1 MAVGRFYRMRP
12 INTSLDCRLPHVYV
26 PKGVNNY
33 RNCTLCPRE
42 CRVDRRRGPGGFCGQ
57 SAALRI
63 AWAGLHFGEEPPITG
78 EKGSGTIFFSGCTL
92 KCSFCQ
98 NYQLSHLGFGRQIS
112 TGELARIMVCLER
125 EGAENINLVS
135 GSHFAPSIL
144 EAIGQA
150 KTEGLSLP
158 IIWNSSGYESM
169 DTLEM
174 VLEEVDIFLP
184 DLKTLDQELSEELF
198 KCGDYPEVV
207 AEALKEIALH
217 REERRVGGKLKQG
230 MIVRHLVL
238 PGHLESSLQV
248 LSWFKDALYDKC
260 LLSLMFQ
267 YTPVSPL
274 KPMGSLNRRVS
285 REEYEA
291 VLGCLERLNIER
303 GFIQEL
309 EAERD
314 YLPDF
319 KKCNPFPPNLCRT
332 LRRAAAAGSAGRCG
346 SRAANIAIQGRLWF
360 L

>member
-1 MAVGRFYRMRP
+1 MRS
-12 INTSLDCRLPHVYV
+12 ITTSLDYHLPHVYV

-42 CRVDRRRGPGGFCGQ
+42 CRVDRRGGSSGFCGQ

-63 AWAGLHFGEEPPITG
+63 AWAGLHFGEEPPISG
-78 EKGSGTIFFSGCTL
+78 KNGSGTIFFSGCTL

-112 TGELARIMVCLER
+112 TAELARIMVRLQR

-150 KTEGLSLP
+150 KTKGLSLP
-158 IIWNSSGYESM
+158 VVWNSSGYESP

-174 VLEEVDIFLP
+174 LFKEVDIFLP

-198 KCGDYPEVV
+198 KCRNYPEAV
-207 AEALKEIALH
+207 AGALKGIALS
-217 REERRVGGKLKQG
+217 REECSIDGKLKRG

-238 PGHLESSLQV
+238 PGYLESSLQV
-248 LSWFKDALYDKC
+248 LSWFKEVLYDKC

-274 KPMGSLNRRVS
+274 KPMGNLKRGVS

-291 VLGCLERLNIER
+291 VIGCLESLSIER

-309 EAERD
+309 EVERN

-319 KKCNPFPPNLCRT
+319 KKYNPFPSNLART
-332 LRRAAAAGSAGRCG
+332 LRPAAAADAGSG
-346 SRAANIAIQGRLWF
+346 
-360 L
+360 

>member
-1 MAVGRFYRMRP
+1 MWP
-12 INTSLDCRLPHVYV
+12 KNKCLDSRLPHAYV
-26 PKGVNNY
+26 PKEVNNY
-33 RNCTLCPRE
+33 RECTLCPRE
-42 CRVDRRRGPGGFCGQ
+42 CRADRRRGPSGFCGQ
-57 SAALRI
+57 SADLRI
-63 AWAGLHFGEEPPITG
+63 AWDGLHFGEEPLISG

-98 NYQLSHLGFGRQIS
+98 NYQLSHHGFGRRIS
-112 TGELARIMVCLER
+112 TGELARIMVRLQR

-135 GSHFAPSIL
+135 GSHFAPSVL

-158 IIWNSSGYESM
+158 IVWNSSGYESA
-169 DTLEM
+169 DTLGM
-174 VLEEVDIFLP
+174 LFEEVDIFLP
-184 DLKTLDQELSEELF
+184 DLKTLNQELSEELF
-198 KCGDYPEVV
+198 KCPDYPEVA

-230 MIVRHLVL
+230 MIIRHLVL

-248 LSWFKDALYDKC
+248 LSWFKEALYDKC

-274 KPMGSLNRRVS
+274 EPTGSLKRRVS
-285 REEYEA
+285 REEYET
-291 VLGCLERLNIER
+291 VLACLERLDIER
-303 GFIQEL
+303 GFIQGL

-319 KKCNPFPPNLCRT
+319 KKHNPFLPKLART
-332 LRRAAAAGSAGRCG
+332 LRPAAADMVPGE
-346 SRAANIAIQGRLWF
+346 
-360 L
+360 

>member
-1 MAVGRFYRMRP
+1 M
-12 INTSLDCRLPHVYV
+12 
-26 PKGVNNY
+26 
-33 RNCTLCPRE
+33 
-42 CRVDRRRGPGGFCGQ
+42 DRRRDPGGFCGQ

-98 NYQLSHLGFGRQIS
+98 NYQLSHLGFGRQIT

-150 KTEGLSLP
+150 KIEGLSLP

-217 REERRVGGKLKQG
+217 REERSLDGKLKQG

-248 LSWFKDALYDKC
+248 LSWFKEALYDKC

-274 KPMGSLNRRVS
+274 KPTGSLKRRIS

-303 GFIQEL
+303 GFIQKL
-309 EAERD
+309 EVEHD
-314 YLPDF
+314 LLPNF
-319 KKCNPFPPNLCRT
+319 EKGSPFPTALAKPLW
-332 LRRAAAAGSAGRCG
+332 SAVDG
-346 SRAANIAIQGRLWF
+346 IQ
-360 L
+360 